1 MKLLTSHRL
10 LLSTIL
16 PATALGTACA
26 PTTATI
32 GVGAPPSRAIG
43 AAANPFFVE
52 STLPYHAPRFDV
64 IRNEDYQPALEEGMR
79 QQLAEIDA
87 IARQTGPPTFDNTI
101 VAMEKTGAV
110 LTRASKAFSRVIGA
124 NTNDTLQKV
133 QEIVAH

>member
-26 PTTATI
+26 PTTTTT
-32 GVGAPPSRAIG
+32 GAGAPSRAVG
-43 AAANPFFVE
+43 AATNPFFVE
-52 STLPYHAPRFDV
+52 SMLPYHAPRFDV

-87 IARQTGPPTFDNTI
+87 IARQTVPPTFDNTI
-101 VAMEKTGAV
+101 VAMEKTG
-110 LTRASKAFSRVIGA
+110 
-124 NTNDTLQKV
+124 
-133 QEIVAH
+133 

>member
-26 PTTATI
+26 PTAATT
-32 GVGAPPSRAIG
+32 GVGAPPPSRAVG

-79 QQLAEIDA
+79 QQIAEIDA
-87 IARQTGPPTFDNTI
+87 IARQTVPPTFDNTI
-101 VAMEKTGAV
+101 VAM
-110 LTRASKAFSRVIGA
+110 
-124 NTNDTLQKV
+124 
-133 QEIVAH
+133 